1 MNSESMPGP
10 HDQVWVAQGL
20 LRSEG
25 RGKGTGSQLFRPKS
39 LPPGSL
45 PRPPVVSDSPPPLLT
60 PVLCSVS
67 CGKLLREPGGSTS
80 TFCLSLTHSEAQQ
93 TMAGITLHPEW
104 MSYVARCGLSQV
116 NINMKMSETDM
127 QRN

>member
-1 MNSESMPGP
+1 MAKRLDRVWVRGGAGHVGGGVGERVGSRGHQKQLFQRTFLQEVREDQTRGNKMNSESMPGP
-10 HDQVWVAQGL
+10 HDQGWVAQGL

-60 PVLCSVS
+60 PVQCSIS
-67 CGKLLREPGGSTS
+67 CRKLLEP
-80 TFCLSLTHSEAQQ
+80 
-93 TMAGITLHPEW
+93 
-104 MSYVARCGLSQV
+104 
-116 NINMKMSETDM
+116 
-127 QRN
+127 